1 MDRQYPTRPFVGVG
15 AVVWRGDQ
23 VLLVQRGKPPR
34 QGEWGLP
41 GGAQHIG
48 ETVADAAR
56 REVMEETGIEIAV
69 TGLLDIVDVIDR
81 DEDGRVRYHFTLI
94 DVNAEAV
101 SNGEARPGDDA
112 SAVMWADPIA
122 LNDLELWA
130 ETARMIALGAKRRRG
145 RS

>member
-56 REVMEETGIEIAV
+56 REVMEETGIEIEV

-101 SNGEARPGDDA
+101 GNGEARPGDDA
-112 SAVMWADPIA
+112 SAVRWVDPIA
-122 LNDLELWA
+122 LNDLDLWA

-145 RS
+145 R

>member
-41 GGAQHIG
+41 GGAQHVG
-48 ETVADAAR
+48 ETVADTAR
-56 REVMEETGIEIAV
+56 REVMEETGIEIEV
-69 TGLLDIVDVIDR
+69 IGLLDIVDVIDR
-81 DEDGRVRYHFTLI
+81 DEDGCVRYHFTLI

-101 SNGEARPGDDA
+101 GNDEARPGDDA
-112 SAVMWADPIA
+112 SAVMWADPRA
-122 LNDLELWA
+122 LDDLELWA
-130 ETARMIALGAKRRRG
+130 ETARMIALGAERRRA
-145 RS
+145 R